1 MSDSVSMI
9 ESSDSNE
16 SSHPK
21 KGKGIRASTPKVRT
35 VRRVKCDESKP
46 SCVRCTS
53 TGRKCDGYALVPES
67 KSRRKGTKATAS
79 DSVTLLKRSS
89 SPVFEL
95 FENDAERRSFSFFK
109 DRTLVEISGYFPSDF
124 WERLVPLASFHEPA
138 LKHAVIA
145 LASLH
150 ERYEKGDRS
159 VLKSNKD
166 IAEGGFALQ
175 QYNKAIRC
183 LIKPSG
189 SVSKPALDTSL
200 VACVLFA
207 CFESLRGHHGS
218 ALSHIHSGT
227 QILTQ
232 LNEQEGDSDHVVGT
246 QRLCV
251 PLETLDVVFTRL
263 DHQEVQ
269 LLGTRPMLLP
279 RVRPNAHPGFHPHV
293 PASFSSLEEARNSLD
308 YQWNLCLRKAVDF
321 EYNNCFKDETES
333 QEQRDAYEIHRIHF
347 RAVFEQ
353 WTTAFQN
360 FLKNNVTSM
369 NSKSLQGAMVLKM
382 NATLAASHLELG
394 TYRLLHDLMCWD
406 DIMPV
411 YEEFVDLAAAVID
424 AQKAS
429 NESLDQKPVFQLDHS
444 IIGPLFSVGHKCRD
458 PFLRRKAISMLYS
471 APRQEGAWDSILTAR
486 VCERIMHLEEEGLGE
501 VKCAADIPE
510 WKRISD
516 IHVSFDLQARRGHI
530 KLLRRRTLEGEVR
543 EPITDILE
551 W

>member
-1 MSDSVSMI
+1 MPDSVSI
-9 ESSDSNE
+9 DSSDSNE
-16 SSHPK
+16 SSNPK
-21 KGKGIRASTPKVRT
+21 KRKGIRACMP
-35 VRRVKCDESKP
+35 
-46 SCVRCTS
+46 
-53 TGRKCDGYALVPES
+53 KCDGYALVPES
-67 KSRRKGTKATAS
+67 RSRRKAPKAAAS
-79 DSVTLLKRSS
+79 DSVTLLQSSS

-109 DRTLVEISGYFPSDF
+109 ERTLVEISGYFPSDF

-150 ERYEKGDRS
+150 ERFEKGDRS

-175 QYNKAIRC
+175 QYNKAIQC

-189 SVSKPALDTSL
+189 NVAKPPLDTSL

-218 ALSHIHSGT
+218 ALSHIHSGS

-232 LNEQEGDSDHVVGT
+232 VNEQEGDRDHVVGA

-251 PLETLDVVFTRL
+251 PLETLDVIFTRL
-263 DHQEVQ
+263 DHQKVDS
-269 LLGTRPMLLP
+269 
-279 RVRPNAHPGFHPHV
+279 NARPGFHPHV
-293 PASFSSLEEARNSLD
+293 PAIFSSLEEARNSLE
-308 YQWNLCLRKAVDF
+308 YQWNLCLKKAVDF
-321 EYNNCFKDETES
+321 EHLHNFKEGTES
-333 QEQRDAYEIHRIHF
+333 QEHRDSYETDRIHF

-353 WTTAFQN
+353 WMAAFQS
-360 FLKNNVTSM
+360 FLEKNVATL
-369 NSKSLQGAMVLKM
+369 NSKSLQGAMVLKL
-382 NATLAASHLELG
+382 NARLAAMHLEIS
-394 TYRLLHDLMCWD
+394 TFRLLHDLMCWD

-411 YEEFVDLAAAVID
+411 YEEFIDLAAAVIEG
-424 AQKAS
+424 QKAS
-429 NESLDQKPVFQLDHS
+429 NESFHQKPVFQLDHS
-444 IIGPLFSVGHKCRD
+444 IIPPLFSVGHKCRD

-486 VCERIMHLEEEGLGE
+486 VCERIMNLEEEGLGE
-501 VKCAADIPE
+501 VKCASDVPD

-516 IHVSFDLQARRGHI
+516 IQVTFDLQARRGFI
-530 KLLRRRTLEGEVR
+530 IYSRLRHLEAKVR
-543 EPITDILE
+543 EPVTDMLE